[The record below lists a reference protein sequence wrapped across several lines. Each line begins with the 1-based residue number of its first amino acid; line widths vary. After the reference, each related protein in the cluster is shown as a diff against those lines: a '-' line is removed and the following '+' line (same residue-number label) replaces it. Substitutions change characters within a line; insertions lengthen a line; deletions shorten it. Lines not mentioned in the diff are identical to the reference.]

1 MKSDVKTCIYDN
13 DTDNDNERIV
23 RRGKQRDKVN
33 NLRAGDIISIYV
45 VLVESNFPH
54 AREYEKELYR
64 LIITKMRIS
73 TIETV
78 VLLAG
83 ENISQKVGENYA
95 FPREGLVGANWR
107 MA

>member
-1 MKSDVKTCIYDN
+1 MKTQDKPCIYDG
-13 DTDNDNERIV
+13 DNERIV
-23 RRGKQRDKVN
+23 QRGKQRDKVN
-33 NLRAGDIISIYV
+33 NLKPGDIISIYV
-45 VLVESNFPH
+45 TLV
-54 AREYEKELYR
+54 EYEKELYR

-78 VLLAG
+78 ILLAG
-83 ENISQKVGENYA
+83 DNISQKVGENYA